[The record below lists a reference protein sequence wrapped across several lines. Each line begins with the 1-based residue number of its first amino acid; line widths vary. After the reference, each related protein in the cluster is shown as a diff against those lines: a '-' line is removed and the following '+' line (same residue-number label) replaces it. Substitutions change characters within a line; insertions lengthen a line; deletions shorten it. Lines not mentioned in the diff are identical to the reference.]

1 MDDTRLSTIPN
12 VRMEGQDRRRSSVVG
27 RRASVFARTGRRR
40 RQVNR
45 DGSHDGSHDGDR
57 DGEDEDEEDDDD
69 DDEEA

>member
-1 MDDTRLSTIPN
+1 
-12 VRMEGQDRRRSSVVG
+12 MEGQDRRPRSSIFG

-57 DGEDEDEEDDDD
+57 DGEDEDEGDDD